1 MVKVQ
6 IAERVNAPAAE
17 VWRLFVSDRAEE
29 LVVSLFAEKLT
40 MENTEA
46 GLVRTTFLPDGAVV
60 KERLDFLD
68 EKNFVCRYTVIERGP
83 LPYKSYRG
91 GIRLE
96 KDGENACVVNLHS
109 EFEPLGMSDDDA
121 AGFYRKFNL
130 DGVNKIREILCA

>member
-6 IAERVNAPAAE
+6 IVERVNAPATE

-29 LVVSLFAEKLT
+29 LVVSLFAKAMT
-40 MENTEA
+40 MKETDE
-46 GLVRTTFLPDGAVV
+46 GLVRTTILQDGAVV

-68 EKNFVCRYTVIERGP
+68 ERNFVCRYTVIERGP

-96 KDGENACVVNLHS
+96 PVGTDACVVNLHS
-109 EFEPLGMSDDDA
+109 EFEPLGMSDEDA
-121 AGFYRKFNL
+121 AAFYRKFNL
-130 DGVNKIREILCA
+130 DGVNKIREILGA